1 MNSNNNILSN
11 RCCRINKRRHV
22 HSISLLWSGLQPKLL
37 PFSFPSCSKSYGPSI
52 PVISTRIWI
61 RFLNLSL
68 WPRMLTTPP
77 LHTRCI
83 LKRSFILEN
92 LILTILWAGFTMF
105 LFSSRINRRKSF
117 CFLSQNFT
125 YLVLTRLAVNIP
137 LAFTSANSSS
147 RELRSFI
154 LPWHTKECCHL
165 RKFIVTAYGRVTD
178 WSLWTSIPNRAIF
191 LSRKNPIGMLTWPHA
206 HYMYPYQTTGTKR
219 LLCSTACSISKVQIS
234 EVTEAGLK
242 INKKVS
248 AVASIPR

>member
-1 MNSNNNILSN
+1 
-11 RCCRINKRRHV
+11 
-22 HSISLLWSGLQPKLL
+22 
-37 PFSFPSCSKSYGPSI
+37 
-52 PVISTRIWI
+52 
-61 RFLNLSL
+61 
-68 WPRMLTTPP
+68 
-77 LHTRCI
+77 
-83 LKRSFILEN
+83 
-92 LILTILWAGFTMF
+92 MF

-147 RELRSFI
+147 RELCSFI

-165 RKFIVTAYGRVTD
+165 RKFIVTACRRVTAS
-178 WSLWTSIPNRAIF
+178 SLWTSIPNRAIF
-191 LSRKNPIGMLTWPHA
+191 LSRKNPIGMLTWPHT

-248 AVASIPR
+248 AVASIQRQISANQSEVGGISCQSAQGNDHGWLVDRTGKVTGKVDVMSRIGDKYV